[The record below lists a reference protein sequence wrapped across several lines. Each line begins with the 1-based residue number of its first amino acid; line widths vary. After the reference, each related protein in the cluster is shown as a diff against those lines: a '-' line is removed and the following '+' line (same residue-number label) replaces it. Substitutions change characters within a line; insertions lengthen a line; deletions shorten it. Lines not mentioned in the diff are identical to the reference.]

1 MKNKDLEYL
10 KALKYWRLLYIDYN
24 IMIEIGEIP
33 NPFSNKLTKEES
45 IFWTDYNRKII
56 EAEERLKE
64 IDENVDFNLIKNLEQ
79 LGQGMTW
86 KQLVDRMPTWYAVL
100 SHTPKIMGKNKK
112 KMYKI
117 DVNGLEYYIGYNLY
131 KFMEEVR
138 IKYQFQRFLGLE
150 VIKELHIEEQLD
162 KYYEKFYHIFGER
175 KELVKIL
182 FQNIKKPKGYWKS
195 KIDIWL

>member
-1 MKNKDLEYL
+1 MKGQS
-10 KALKYWRLLYIDYN
+10 LLYIDYN

-56 EAEERLKE
+56 EAEERLKK

-117 DVNGLEYYIGYNLY
+117 DVNGLEYYIGYDLY

-150 VIKELHIEEQLD
+150 LIKKLHIEEQLEANTSEVFMD
-162 KYYEKFYHIFGER
+162 R
-175 KELVKIL
+175 
-182 FQNIKKPKGYWKS
+182 
-195 KIDIWL
+195 